1 MERKYA
7 LTTVDNPYDR
17 NENFEMWFLWDVNHG
32 YNTVDL
38 EIQQANLTYD
48 MTEDEEN
55 EAIDN
60 AINKIMSNDLFS
72 IYKRI
77 ELKD

>member
-60 AINKIMSNDLFS
+60 AINKIMSNALFS